1 MGNERGRKPGPNVLT
16 FFSQYLTPK
25 EQIALVVIVA
35 LVAVGSVAYFSSGSA
50 TSPVL
55 EEDGSGVGNER
66 EAVAEVSEAE
76 IEPPAEAD
84 EPSGPVDSSDP
95 SPPEP
100 SAPEPEPEESQSI
113 HVAVRGAVRL
123 SGAYEMEPDARVG
136 DLLDRARLRD
146 EADISELNLAAPLID
161 GTTLVVPR
169 QSKTSMDGDRLV
181 VRRGESARELNPAP
195 YIVGGWRPSAPAADG
210 GREPAAPETAP
221 SQPSG
226 ETGGNGGLID
236 LNSAS
241 QSELET
247 LPGIGPVYAQAI
259 IDHRRNQ
266 PFNQVEDV
274 TAVSG
279 IGPQRLESMREHV
292 TVNPPR

>member
-25 EQIALVVIVA
+25 EQIALVVVVG
-35 LVAVGSVAYFSSGSA
+35 LLAVGSVVYFGGGSA
-50 TSPVL
+50 TSPAL
-55 EEDGSGVGNER
+55 EEDSSGIER
-66 EAVAEVSEAE
+66 AHEAVAETSEGGA
-76 IEPPAEAD
+76 EPPAEAD
-84 EPSGPVDSSDP
+84 EPSDLEE
-95 SPPEP
+95 PEP
-100 SAPEPEPEESQSI
+100 VAASNQESEPEESEPI

-123 SGAYEMEPDARVG
+123 PGAYEMEPDARVG

-146 EADISELNLAAPLID
+146 EADISELNLVAPLID

-169 QSKTSMDGDRLV
+169 QSETSMDGDRLV
-181 VRRGESARELNPAP
+181 VRRGESARQLNPAQ
-195 YIVGGWRPSAPAADG
+195 YIVGGWRPSAPAEGRDG
-210 GREPAAPETAP
+210 ASPETGTP
-221 SQPSG
+221 QPDG
-226 ETGGNGGLID
+226 AAGQAEGLID

-266 PFNQVEDV
+266 PFTQVEDV

-279 IGPQRLESMREHV
+279 IGPRRLESMREYV
-292 TVNPPR
+292 TVNPP

>member
-1 MGNERGRKPGPNVLT
+1 MGKKGGRKPGPNVLT

-35 LVAVGSVAYFSSGSA
+35 LVVVGSVVYFGAGSA
-50 TSPVL
+50 SSPVL
-55 EEDGSGVGNER
+55 EEDGPGIGNER
-66 EAVAEVSEAE
+66 EAVAEISE
-76 IEPPAEAD
+76 IEPSEEAD
-84 EPSGPVDSSDP
+84 EPSGPVEPPDP
-95 SPPEP
+95 SPPAP
-100 SAPEPEPEESQSI
+100 SGQESEPEEPQSI

-169 QSKTSMDGDRLV
+169 QTEASMDGERLV
-181 VRRGESARELNPAP
+181 VRRGESARQLNPAP
-195 YIVGGWRPSAPAADG
+195 YIVGGWRPSAPADG
-210 GREPAAPETAP
+210 GREPAASETASP
-221 SQPSG
+221 QPSG
-226 ETGGNGGLID
+226 ETGQDERLID

-259 IDHRRNQ
+259 INHRRNR
-266 PFNQVEDV
+266 PFNRVEDV

-279 IGPQRLESMREHV
+279 IGPRRLESMREHV